1 MSHVASIAV
10 ETSPGEL
17 IDKITILEIKAARI
31 SDGAKLVNIRREL
44 AVLAATRDR
53 CIPRSAALDDL
64 TDELRAINGRLW
76 DIEDDIRDCERARD
90 FGETFVGL
98 ARAVYFTNDERAAL
112 KRAINDLLGAEI
124 VEEKSYAEY

>member
-1 MSHVASIAV
+1 MSHIASIAV

-31 SDGAKLVNIRREL
+31 EDSGKLANIRREL
-44 AVLAATRDR
+44 DALSATRDR
-53 CIPRSAALDDL
+53 CIPPSAALDDL
-64 TDELRAINGRLW
+64 TGKLRAVNGQLW
-76 DIEDDIRDCERARD
+76 DIEDDIRECERAKD

-98 ARAVYFTNDERAAL
+98 ARAVYFTNDERAVL

-124 VEEKSYAEY
+124 VEEKSYAAY